1 MITTN
6 RMFFVKNLRNI
17 ITEQREEAGRKNT
30 ASSSKKVKKLVADL
44 STRANHLELPM
55 ENAVAG

>member
-1 MITTN
+1 
-6 RMFFVKNLRNI
+6 MFFVKNLRNI